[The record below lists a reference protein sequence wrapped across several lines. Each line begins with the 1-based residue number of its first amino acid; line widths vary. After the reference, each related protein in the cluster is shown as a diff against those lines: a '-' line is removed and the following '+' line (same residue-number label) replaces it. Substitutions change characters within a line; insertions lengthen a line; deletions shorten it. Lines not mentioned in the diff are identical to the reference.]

1 MFDKLWKKININIV
15 NKFWLGNILRSQLF
29 FKETSRTAEVRLEIQ
44 KNNYLETLDVNSLKT
59 CLTRL
64 SKLMGSHVAIN

>member
-1 MFDKLWKKININIV
+1 MFDKLWKNININIV
-15 NKFWLGNILRSQLF
+15 NKFWLGNLLRSPLF
-29 FKETSRTAEVRLEIQ
+29 FKETSRIAACLEIQ
-44 KNNYLETLDVNSLKT
+44 KNNYLEILDVNSLKT

>member
-15 NKFWLGNILRSQLF
+15 NKFWLGNLLRYQLF
-29 FKETSRTAEVRLEIQ
+29 LKETSRIAACLEIQ
-44 KNNYLETLDVNSLKT
+44 KNNYLEILDVNSLKT

>member
-15 NKFWLGNILRSQLF
+15 NKFWLGNLLRSQLF
-29 FKETSRTAEVRLEIQ
+29 LKETSRIAACLEIQ
-44 KNNYLETLDVNSLKT
+44 KNNYLEILDVNSLKT